1 MFEFKVTKSSNKTP
15 ARTGVLSTPHGQIKT
30 PVFMPVGTHASVK
43 TMSPDD
49 LKQIG
54 SQIILANTYHLYL
67 RPGHKLISKM
77 GGLHKFMNWDR
88 PILTD
93 SGGFQVFSLGLDL
106 KERNKNG
113 LKGYIP
119 SQNNLV
125 KIREDGVEFRSILDG
140 SRHFFTP
147 QKVMEIEHDLGA
159 DIIMAFDECAPYGCS
174 KSYAREAMER
184 THRWVLE
191 CVKAHKPSP
200 KKQALFPIIQ
210 GGMFKDLRIESAKFM
225 ASLKTPGIAIGGL
238 AVGEPREKTWAM
250 VDAIMPY
257 LPKNKP
263 RYMMGIGT
271 PEDITEAI
279 KRGIDMFDCVLPT
292 RLGRHGTAFT
302 KKGQLHLRNEENKY
316 SKKPIDES
324 CQCYVCQNFTRSYLR
339 HLVIEKE
346 ILGLHLLSYHNI
358 AFLTQLVEKLK
369 KTIGKFISG
378 ACYINL

>member
-49 LKQIG
+49 LRQIG

-191 CVKAHKPSP
+191 CVKAHKPRQ

-238 AVGEPREKTWAM
+238 AVGEPREKTWTM

-257 LPKNKP
+257 LPKDKP

-271 PEDITEAI
+271 PEDITEAV

-369 KTIGKFISG
+369 KTI
-378 ACYINL
+378 